1 MKEHKEHIGT
11 RLLVAIASFLAL
23 LPFPLLYF
31 LSDLL
36 FQVVYHLARY
46 RRKMVRKNLCNA
58 FPEKSEREIIIL
70 EKAYYRHLCDYF
82 VETVKTLQLSEE
94 EMKERMHFENPE
106 LLNRLMKDGSSCLVC
121 LGHYGNWE
129 WVPSIRL
136 HLMPGVE
143 AGLVYKQLHSLP
155 FDQLFREIRG
165 RFGSLPIEK
174 RSVLRTLVRKKNEG
188 QTIVVGFLS
197 DQRPPRVSDK
207 YWTTFLN
214 QDTPLQTGMEK
225 IARSLSMS
233 VVYLDIEKRKRGF
246 YRGRFVTLAENA
258 SLEEKDSITEA
269 YVRLLEKTV
278 LRAPAFYLWS
288 HNLWK
293 FRKHD

>member
-1 MKEHKEHIGT
+1 MKEHKENIGT
-11 RLLVAIASFLAL
+11 RLLVAVASFLAL

-82 VETVKTLQLSEE
+82 VETVKTLNLSEE

-214 QDTPLQTGMEK
+214 QDTPLQTGMDK

-246 YRGRFVTLAENA
+246 YTGRFVTLSEDA
-258 SLEEKDSITEA
+258 SLEVKDSITEA

>member
-207 YWTTFLN
+207 YWTIFLN
-214 QDTPLQTGMEK
+214 QDTPL
-225 IARSLSMS
+225 
-233 VVYLDIEKRKRGF
+233 
-246 YRGRFVTLAENA
+246 
-258 SLEEKDSITEA
+258 
-269 YVRLLEKTV
+269 
-278 LRAPAFYLWS
+278 
-288 HNLWK
+288 
-293 FRKHD
+293 

>member
-1 MKEHKEHIGT
+1 MKEHKENIGV

-82 VETVKTLQLSEE
+82 VETVKTLNLSEE

-143 AGLVYKQLHSLP
+143 AGLVYKQLHSSP
-155 FDQLFREIRG
+155 FDQLFRQIRG

-225 IARSLSMS
+225 IAKGLSMS

-246 YRGRFVTLAENA
+246 YTGRFVTLTEDA
-258 SLEEKDSITEA
+258 SLEVKDSITEA

-293 FRKHD
+293 FRKDE